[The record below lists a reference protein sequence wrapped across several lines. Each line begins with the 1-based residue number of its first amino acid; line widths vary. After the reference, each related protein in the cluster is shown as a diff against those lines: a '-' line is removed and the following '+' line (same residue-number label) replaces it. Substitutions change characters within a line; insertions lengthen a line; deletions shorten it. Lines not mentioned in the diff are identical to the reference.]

1 MGALWQDLRYG
12 LRMLAKRPG
21 FTAVAVLTLA
31 LGIGATSAIFSAV
44 YGVLLRPLPYP
55 QPDQIVE
62 LREVSA
68 QGQPMNFADPNFE
81 DLRSQSRALVA
92 VAEYRAGV
100 QSVSGGSE
108 PRRTMVASVSRDFFS
123 VMGVEPIA
131 GRAFA
136 AQDQHVGAAP
146 VALLSDGY
154 WKQYLGDIAEF
165 STVKLNI
172 ENRPYS
178 VIGVLPPGFRFPFD
192 SDIWVPRELSKSLP
206 SRSAHNWR
214 VVGRLRDGIPPAQAR
229 AELSGIARQLKQ
241 QYGQDTMMT
250 DVAVSPLRDA
260 LTAEVRPALLTLLG
274 AVGFLLLVACAN
286 VANLLLAQ
294 AAAREREL
302 SIRAALGAGRGRLVR
317 QFLTEALLLS
327 VAGGGLGVLAA
338 FWGVDTLVAL
348 APPNLPRLEDV
359 SINLPV
365 LLFALAVSV
374 WVAAGLG
381 ISTALRAAP
390 GNLQGALV
398 ERGQGQAGTPG
409 SQRLGRLIVAGQ
421 LAITLVLLVG
431 AGLLGRS
438 LLRVLSVDPGFR
450 TEHILTM
457 DLSLPGAYEEAAK
470 VPRVQFLNALFAQLR
485 TIPGVKE
492 VGGTGRLPLTPF
504 LSNGTYIAMSPNE
517 RLPSL
522 GQELEQLFHDPTR
535 TGYADYCPAS
545 EGYFRALGIP
555 LLRGRLFDDRDTLEA
570 PHVALVS
577 QSLARQKWPK
587 QDPLGQ
593 TIEFGNMDG
602 DLRLL
607 TVVGVVG
614 DVREETLE
622 APAPPTIYVNYR
634 QRPQA
639 TFRWTV
645 VLRTDVA
652 PAAVLRA
659 AQEVVRKLDP
669 NIPPS
674 SGTFTQVVSASLKA
688 RRFNLTLVGAFALAA
703 LLLAVAGIYGVT
715 AYSVARRTHEIGVRM
730 ALGARAGDVLRLVLG
745 EGLLT
750 VAAGVAVGTGGSF
763 VLTRAIQSLLFGVG
777 ANDPVTFAGV
787 ALLLTLVA
795 LAASYI
801 PARRATKVDPMVA
814 LRHQ

>member
-1 MGALWQDLRYG
+1 MGTILRDLKYG
-12 LRMLAKRPG
+12 FRMLAKNPG
-21 FTAVAVLTLA
+21 FTAVAVITLA

-68 QGQPMNFADPNFE
+68 QGQPMNFADPNFD
-81 DLRSQSRALVA
+81 DLRSQSRALAA
-92 VAEYRAGV
+92 VAEYGAGV
-100 QSVSGGSE
+100 ESVSGGSE

-123 VMGVEPIA
+123 VMGVEPIM

-136 AQDQHVGAAP
+136 AQDQHVGAVP
-146 VALLSDGY
+146 VALLSYGY
-154 WKQYLGDIAEF
+154 WKQYLGGIADF

-172 ENRPYS
+172 ENQPYS
-178 VIGVLPPGFRFPFD
+178 VIGVLPPGFQFPFD
-192 SDIWVPRELSKSLP
+192 SDIWVPRELSKRLP

-214 VVGRLRDGIPPAQAR
+214 VVGRLRDGMPPAQAR

-260 LTAEVRPALLTLLG
+260 LTHEVRPVLLTLLG

-294 AAAREREL
+294 AAAREKEL

-317 QFLTEALLLS
+317 QFLTEAFLLS
-327 VAGGGLGVLAA
+327 VAGGGLGVIAA

-348 APPNLPRLEDV
+348 APPNVPRLQDV

-374 WVAAGLG
+374 LVAAGLG

-398 ERGQGQAGTPG
+398 ERGQGHAGTPG

-457 DLSLPGAYEEAAK
+457 DLALPGAYEEAAK

-485 TIPGVKE
+485 TIPGVQE

-504 LSNGTYIAMSPNE
+504 LSNGTYIVMNPNE
-517 RLPSL
+517 RLPGLS
-522 GQELEQLFHDPTR
+522 QELEQLFHDPTR
-535 TGYADYCPAS
+535 TGYAEYCPAS

-659 AQEVVRKLDP
+659 AQEIVRKLDP

-688 RRFNLTLVGAFALAA
+688 RRFNLTLVGVFALAA

-715 AYSVARRTHEIGVRM
+715 AYSVARRTHELGVRM

-745 EGLLT
+745 QGLLT

-777 ANDPVTFAGV
+777 ANDPLTFAGV
-787 ALLLTLVA
+787 TLLLTLVA
-795 LAASYI
+795 LLATYV
-801 PARRATKVDPMVA
+801 PARRASRLDPMAA
-814 LRHQ
+814 LRHE

>member
-1 MGALWQDLRYG
+1 MGVLWQDLRYG
-12 LRMLAKRPG
+12 LRMLAKNPG
-21 FTAVAVLTLA
+21 VTAVAVLTLA

-68 QGQPMNFADPNFE
+68 QGQAMNFADPNFE
-81 DLRSQSRALVA
+81 DLRSQSRALA
-92 VAEYRAGV
+92 AAAEYGAWV
-100 QSVSGGSE
+100 ESVSGGSG

-178 VIGVLPPGFRFPFD
+178 VIGVLPLGFRFPFD

-214 VVGRLRDGIPPAQAR
+214 VVGRLRDVIPPAQAR

-260 LTAEVRPALLTLLG
+260 RTAGVRPALRPWLG
-274 AVGFLLLVACAN
+274 AVRF
-286 VANLLLAQ
+286 
-294 AAAREREL
+294 R
-302 SIRAALGAGRGRLVR
+302 
-317 QFLTEALLLS
+317 LS

-421 LAITLVLLVG
+421 LAITL
-431 AGLLGRS
+431 
-438 LLRVLSVDPGFR
+438 
-450 TEHILTM
+450 
-457 DLSLPGAYEEAAK
+457 
-470 VPRVQFLNALFAQLR
+470 
-485 TIPGVKE
+485 
-492 VGGTGRLPLTPF
+492 
-504 LSNGTYIAMSPNE
+504 
-517 RLPSL
+517 
-522 GQELEQLFHDPTR
+522 
-535 TGYADYCPAS
+535 
-545 EGYFRALGIP
+545 
-555 LLRGRLFDDRDTLEA
+555 
-570 PHVALVS
+570 
-577 QSLARQKWPK
+577 
-587 QDPLGQ
+587 
-593 TIEFGNMDG
+593 
-602 DLRLL
+602 
-607 TVVGVVG
+607 
-614 DVREETLE
+614 
-622 APAPPTIYVNYR
+622 
-634 QRPQA
+634 
-639 TFRWTV
+639 
-645 VLRTDVA
+645 
-652 PAAVLRA
+652 
-659 AQEVVRKLDP
+659 
-669 NIPPS
+669 
-674 SGTFTQVVSASLKA
+674 
-688 RRFNLTLVGAFALAA
+688 
-703 LLLAVAGIYGVT
+703 
-715 AYSVARRTHEIGVRM
+715 
-730 ALGARAGDVLRLVLG
+730 
-745 EGLLT
+745 
-750 VAAGVAVGTGGSF
+750 
-763 VLTRAIQSLLFGVG
+763 
-777 ANDPVTFAGV
+777 
-787 ALLLTLVA
+787 
-795 LAASYI
+795 
-801 PARRATKVDPMVA
+801 
-814 LRHQ
+814 